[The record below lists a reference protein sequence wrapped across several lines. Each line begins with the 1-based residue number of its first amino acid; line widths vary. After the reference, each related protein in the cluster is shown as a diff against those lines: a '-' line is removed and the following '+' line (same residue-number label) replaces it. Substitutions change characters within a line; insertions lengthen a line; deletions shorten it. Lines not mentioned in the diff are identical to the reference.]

1 MFQFTLNQSKP
12 KAIGGAY
19 SGHIRGFLF
28 LKFSST
34 NPSRTT
40 TNTVGIYFLIKS
52 SNPSRTTTKIL
63 FLTYKI
69 SNVCNYICLVHRLK
83 TKTETQGISKNS
95 PKSASDS
102 ELTFLLLL
110 LQQTMGDETLSLF
123 STEASK
129 CSDIL
134 GKKTFVNNKFQ
145 QKPRNIYGI

>member
-1 MFQFTLNQSKP
+1 M
-12 KAIGGAY
+12 
-19 SGHIRGFLF
+19 
-28 LKFSST
+28 
-34 NPSRTT
+34 
-40 TNTVGIYFLIKS
+40 
-52 SNPSRTTTKIL
+52 
-63 FLTYKI
+63 
-69 SNVCNYICLVHRLK
+69 HRLK
-83 TKTETQGISKNS
+83 TQTETQGISKNS

-145 QKPRNIYGI
+145 QKTQINLWNLKNRMERGKLNTLSTGYDSIHLQIKRIHI